1 MRLLRIVCSGYP
13 LFKESETIDLIAS
26 QRVTEED
33 SDQMTS
39 LFSNIYQ
46 NNVIALIGI
55 NASGKTI
62 VLNMVSFVLNLLSAN
77 QINNAGVRDVLS
89 VMTEEDRLKLEVFFY
104 DDGNVNDLSVE
115 IGVDNKSKER
125 RYVILHE
132 NLKSKSARKVKYKKT
147 LFDFTKYDSEVNRDN
162 NEAYLRDDI
171 SIMIAYNKEHSC
183 RIDYKDLSDITDDNR
198 LEVEAE
204 FPSSLLRML
213 DPSVEYL
220 RYEKKGLKKDIRL
233 KFHKQKEEI
242 ILSNE
247 RELNLYL
254 SSGTIKGLT
263 VYMVTIDI
271 FKNGGVLLLDEMENH
286 FNRELVATL
295 IRLFQNNK
303 INKNG
308 AILVFSTH
316 YPSLLDE
323 FDRNDNTYIIRN
335 EDGISIENLASRFTR
350 NDIKKSVAYE
360 SNYLDGT
367 APSYEAYMD
376 FKRFLHEEIK

>member
-1 MRLLRIVCSGYP
+1 
-13 LFKESETIDLIAS
+13 
-26 QRVTEED
+26 
-33 SDQMTS
+33 
-39 LFSNIYQ
+39 
-46 NNVIALIGI
+46 
-55 NASGKTI
+55 
-62 VLNMVSFVLNLLSAN
+62 
-77 QINNAGVRDVLS
+77 
-89 VMTEEDRLKLEVFFY
+89 
-104 DDGNVNDLSVE
+104 
-115 IGVDNKSKER
+115 
-125 RYVILHE
+125 
-132 NLKSKSARKVKYKKT
+132 
-147 LFDFTKYDSEVNRDN
+147 
-162 NEAYLRDDI
+162 
-171 SIMIAYNKEHSC
+171 
-183 RIDYKDLSDITDDNR
+183 
-198 LEVEAE
+198 
-204 FPSSLLRML
+204 ML

-247 RELNLYL
+247 RELNLCL

-263 VYMVTIDI
+263 VYMVAIDI

-376 FKRFLHEEIK
+376 FKRFLREEIK